1 MQFPL
6 LYAACNQ
13 LQRSGIGQHC
23 RATPP
28 SNVSSFRSVSWF
40 TDCFPAHCI
49 FHPDFHVS
57 FVPAHQV
64 SNLKL
69 RGKSVVV
76 GGDSMRHGQ
85 IAPAFSQ
92 A

>member
-6 LYAACNQ
+6 LHAACNQ
-13 LQRSGIGQHC
+13 LQQSSIGQNC

-28 SNVSSFRSVSWF
+28 SNVSSFCSVSWF
-40 TDCFPAHCI
+40 TDCFTAHCI
-49 FHPDFHVS
+49 FHHDFHVS

-64 SNLKL
+64 SNPKL
-69 RGKSVVV
+69 RGKLVVV
-76 GGDSMRHGQ
+76 GGDSKGHGP